1 MDRNLD
7 VGDVEEIEETLQ
19 KLEDLCLENPNNPEL
34 LYRIGILRLLYPCV
48 VFFFKEVYG
57 GFLGKAHHK
66 LADKSEDK
74 ADMHSKLSKGKF
86 SINLHDNY
94 Y

>member
-1 MDRNLD
+1 MW
-7 VGDVEEIEETLQ
+7 
-19 KLEDLCLENPNNPEL
+19 
-34 LYRIGILRLLYPCV
+34 
-48 VFFFKEVYG
+48 FFFKEVYG

-66 LADKSEDK
+66 LADKCEDK